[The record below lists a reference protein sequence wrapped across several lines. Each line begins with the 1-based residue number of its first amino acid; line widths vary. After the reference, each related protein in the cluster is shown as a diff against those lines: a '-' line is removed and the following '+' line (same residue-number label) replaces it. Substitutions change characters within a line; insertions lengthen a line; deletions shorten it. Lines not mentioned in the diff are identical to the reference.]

1 MKLVY
6 WIIFFAILYVIVLTA
21 FLGISYSYFH
31 EFYATLFIDIGN
43 GMSII
48 DILTLSY
55 LIVAIF
61 LMVICVSVLL
71 IQLFYFRHNL

>member
-21 FLGISYSYFH
+21 FLGVSYSYFH

-43 GMSII
+43 GMSIHG
-48 DILTLSY
+48 ILTLSY
-55 LIVAIF
+55 LIDAI
-61 LMVICVSVLL
+61 LVIVICVSALL
-71 IQLFYFRHNL
+71 IQLCQKKID